1 MKKKDKIKKINFFNK
16 MYIALFKIKKYTEL
30 EKEGVKSAFK
40 YVIEVLLI
48 LGAIYSGILT
58 YQMKLNGDNLKAY
71 LSENLP
77 ELKYEE
83 KTLKVDA
90 EEKIILDDNLVK
102 TNFGGQIVIDTITNY
117 DELVEEYKNKKEATI
132 LLTLEKFTTINSEGA
147 VLENLYDEVIEAY
160 LGQEPNNL
168 DKDTLLYLFDNISYS
183 YYFIAYV
190 IAYIMA
196 HLIIVIVF
204 CFIISLIMYF
214 ICKIRKLDMK
224 FLKICKL
231 TMYSLTIAMMIFF
244 VANFVTTTIKIYME
258 VVAIFISV
266 VYLWIAIKN
275 NKDLIID
282 GKVK

>member
-147 VLENLYDEVIEAY
+147 VRENLYDEVIEAY

>member
-147 VLENLYDEVIEAY
+147 VRENSYDEVIEAY

>member
-1 MKKKDKIKKINFFNK
+1 MKKKDKKKKINFFNK

-40 YVIEVLLI
+40 YVIGVLLI
-48 LGAIYSGILT
+48 LGIIYSGILT

-132 LLTLEKFTTINSEGA
+132 LLTLEKFTTINSEGT
-147 VLENLYDEVIEAY
+147 VRENSYDEVIEAY

-196 HLIIVIVF
+196 HLIIVIAF
-204 CFIISLIMYF
+204 GFIISFIMYF

-231 TMYSLTIAMMIFF
+231 AMYSLTIAMMIFF

-258 VVAIFISV
+258 VVAIFISA